1 MKRISKTLLILVLC
15 AWTCIGTNVVNA
27 STSSRTA
34 PPKRVE
40 IQQHR
45 HRPER
50 PQHRSSVMNERD
62 FQYLFKTIKRKSFE
76 KDQLELLSVGVLD
89 NYFSSRQCAKILS
102 LFSFDKEKMK
112 ALDIMVEHIV
122 DRENVHL
129 ILDSFR
135 FDSDRQKAAKMLGV
149 HRR

>member
-1 MKRISKTLLILVLC
+1 MKRISKTLLILALC
-15 AWTCIGTNVVNA
+15 AWTSIGTNVVNA

-40 IQQHR
+40 VQQHR
-45 HRPER
+45 PRHER
-50 PQHRSSVMNERD
+50 PQHRSPIMNERD
-62 FQYLFKTIKRKSFE
+62 FQFLYKTIKRKSFE

-89 NYFSSRQCAKILS
+89 NYFNSRQCAKILS

-112 ALDIMVEHIV
+112 ALDLMAEHIV

-135 FDSDRQKAAKMLGV
+135 FDSGRQKAAKTLGV
-149 HRR
+149 HRK